1 MVEPKKEYLT
11 CFNKLM
17 ENINFEDDL
26 RGKNMDYDVVILGGG
41 LAGCSVAA
49 ALARFNLNI
58 AVIERN
64 FDIAEDAAQF
74 ITTYVTDGA
83 DIIEDDTY
91 ELLKG
96 AHEVISDLA
105 DRGNFYYKQEPSL
118 SIFESKKGFD
128 EMLERIQRR
137 QIKGARPIDVK
148 EALKYSPH
156 IKDEYPWIIFHENT
170 GIISPYDVATSLGE
184 ISSEN
189 GVRFRMEEE
198 VMAIERIA
206 HDEVRVTT
214 DKSKYTCR
222 VVVITAFN
230 DLYLGSGEYRRAA
243 RDIPLQTMLLEKKF
257 DQDIKMMMNLHHK
270 EGYVSSVMPTFN
282 GETLAAIETAKIMDY
297 KEVKKEVESM
307 IGPFPAERVDL
318 LTITSYYDDPVVV
331 SDFLEEKGYINLE
344 IKNHHLPALLP
355 KVTEMVTDLVV
366 KNFQAGENPDFVFK
380 RRDYFRFR
388 DLSDK
393 ERNQAIAFDSRFG
406 HMICTCSEVTEGEI
420 VNAIRRPMG
429 ARSIEGV
436 KRRTGISFGSCQ
448 GSYCLNRILKILA
461 KELDKKPED
470 ILNDSKESR
479 ILAARIK
486 EFDTI

>member
-1 MVEPKKEYLT
+1 
-11 CFNKLM
+11 
-17 ENINFEDDL
+17 
-26 RGKNMDYDVVILGGG
+26 MDYDVVILGGG

-64 FDIAEDAAQF
+64 FDIAEDVAQF

-83 DIIEDDTY
+83 DIVEEDTY
-91 ELLKG
+91 ELIKG
-96 AHEVISDLA
+96 AHDIIHKLA
-105 DRGNFYYKQEPSL
+105 ERGNFYYKKEPSL
-118 SIFESKKGFD
+118 SIFENKQEYE

-137 QIKGARPIDVK
+137 QIKGARPISTK
-148 EALKYSPH
+148 EAAHYSPH
-156 IKDEYPWIIFHENT
+156 IKEEHQWMISHENT

-184 ISSEN
+184 IASEN
-189 GVRFRMEEE
+189 GVRFRLEEE
-198 VMAIERIA
+198 VIAIERIA
-206 HDEVRVTT
+206 HDEVRVITN
-214 DKSKYTCR
+214 KSKYTCR

-257 DQDIKMMMNLHHK
+257 DQDIKMMMNVYHR
-270 EGYVSSVMPTFN
+270 EGFRSSVMPTFN
-282 GETLAAIETAKIMDY
+282 GETLAAIETSTIKDY

-318 LTITSYYDDPVVV
+318 LTFNSYYDDPVVI
-331 SDFLEEKGYINLE
+331 SDLLEEKGYINLE
-344 IKNHHLPALLP
+344 IKNHNLPILLP
-355 KVTEMVTDLVV
+355 KVTQIVTDLVV
-366 KNFQAGENPDFVFK
+366 KNFQAVENPDFIFK

-388 DLSDK
+388 DLSDS

-429 ARSIEGV
+429 ARTIEGV
-436 KRRTGISFGSCQ
+436 KRRTGIAFGSCQ
-448 GSYCLNRILKILA
+448 GSYCMNRILKILS
-461 KELDKKPED
+461 KELDKKPEE

-486 EFDTI
+486 EFDSI